1 MRIIYDRNA
10 AHGAQWQ
17 NLELKFRWLLQ
28 HGNRRARSV
37 RVVHASLKPTEM
49 FMHVCLRPTEAAR
62 FRVQKCANN
71 HQLIVAGLE
80 RFL

>member
-28 HGNRRARSV
+28 HGNRGPRRE
-37 RVVHASLKPTEM
+37 RVVYAPLRPTEM
-49 FMHVCLRPTEAAR
+49 LMHACLRPMEAAR
-62 FRVQKCANN
+62 FRVQK
-71 HQLIVAGLE
+71 
-80 RFL
+80 